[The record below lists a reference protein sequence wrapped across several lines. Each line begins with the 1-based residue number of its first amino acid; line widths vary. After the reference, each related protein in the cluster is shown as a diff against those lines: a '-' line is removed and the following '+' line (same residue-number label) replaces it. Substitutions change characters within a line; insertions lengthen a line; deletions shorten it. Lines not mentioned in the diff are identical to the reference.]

1 MIRVDKEKCTGCGM
15 CVKACPFGAVTVV
28 DKIAV
33 INEECTLCGA
43 CVQSC
48 NFEAIT
54 IERKKVEDVD
64 LSQFKG
70 VWVVAEIK
78 DDKIRKVSFEL
89 LGKAKAL
96 ADELNQEVCVV
107 LIGDSVKK
115 FVNDFSVKGA
125 KKIYVA
131 EHESLKDYYTET
143 YSSVVI
149 GLISK
154 FTPNIVLFA
163 ATITGRDL
171 APRVAST
178 LDLGLTA
185 DCTGLSIR
193 DGLLLQT
200 RPAFGGNIM
209 ADIICPTARPQMATV
224 RPNVFEVPDKTYE
237 SQAEIIETPVSI
249 DLQGVKVKIKEI
261 LSAERCE
268 DEIPVC
274 EADII
279 VSGGRGLGCQE
290 NFELLEG
297 LADVLNAAVGASRAA
312 VDLGWIAKSHQVGQS
327 GTTVSPKIY
336 FACGISGT
344 IQHLVGM
351 KSSDIIIAINKDPEA
366 PIFNVADYGIVGD
379 LTEIVP
385 LLTEALKNKL
395 AMDNS

>member
-1 MIRVDKEKCTGCGM
+1 MIRVDKEKCTGCAM
-15 CVKACPFGAVTVV
+15 CVKACPFGAVTIV

-33 INEECTLCGA
+33 ISEECTLCGA
-43 CVQSC
+43 CTQSC

-64 LSQFKG
+64 LSQFKD
-70 VWVVAEIK
+70 VWVVVEIK
-78 DDKIRKVSFEL
+78 DAKIRKVSFEL

-96 ADELNQEVCVV
+96 SDELNQEVCVV
-107 LIGDSVKK
+107 LIGDNVKK
-115 FVNDFSVKGA
+115 LVNDFSVKGA

-143 YSSVVI
+143 YSSVII
-149 GLISK
+149 GLILK
-154 FTPNIVLFA
+154 FNPNIVLFA

-171 APRVAST
+171 APRIAST

-185 DCTGLSIR
+185 DCTGLSIK

-224 RPNVFEVPDKTYE
+224 RPNVFEVPNITYE
-237 SQAEIIETPVSI
+237 DKAEIIETPVSI
-249 DLQGVKVKIKEI
+249 DLQSAKVKIKEI
-261 LSAERCE
+261 LSAEACE